1 MRILHF
7 EENCNC
13 DQKNTHKNF
22 NFIILE
28 KESTVTATLKQE
40 LEESNRKSK
49 ESTDKMQARIN
60 SVLRENELL
69 KHQLKK
75 YVGAVQKL
83 RDGPQAHETLAQ
95 LEGQDSKILNEK
107 YVDYHFEASEYEKKL
122 IQVAE
127 MHGEL
132 LEFNE
137 HLQKLLQ
144 SKDALIKRLRD
155 ELVDLRG
162 PLPDVMDD
170 EHMDDET
177 ISIISDAESNT
188 GRTLINIWIPSVFL
202 SGSGNSTHHVYQVGK
217 I

>member
-1 MRILHF
+1 MERK
-7 EENCNC
+7 EEL
-13 DQKNTHKNF
+13 QEQYQSLKKV
-22 NFIILE
+22 LE
-28 KESTVTATLKQE
+28 KESTVTSNLKQE
-40 LEESNRKSK
+40 LDESNRKSK
-49 ESTDKMQARIN
+49 ENSDKMQARIN
-60 SVLRENELL
+60 SILRENELL

-95 LEGQDSKILNEK
+95 LEGQANKNKGDDK

-144 SKDALIKRLRD
+144 SKDMLIKRYNF
-155 ELVDLRG
+155 
-162 PLPDVMDD
+162 
-170 EHMDDET
+170 
-177 ISIISDAESNT
+177 A
-188 GRTLINIWIPSVFL
+188 NI
-202 SGSGNSTHHVYQVGK
+202 
-217 I
+217 

>member
-1 MRILHF
+1 MQSCLKKTYAYVELKCTKKSFIFFIFYSTLSREDLKQALLSVMERK
-7 EENCNC
+7 EEL
-13 DQKNTHKNF
+13 QEQYQSLKKV
-22 NFIILE
+22 LE
-28 KESTVTATLKQE
+28 KESTVTSNLKQD
-40 LEESNRKSK
+40 LDESNRKSK
-49 ESTDKMQARIN
+49 ENSDKMQARIN
-60 SVLRENELL
+60 SILRENELL

-95 LEGQDSKILNEK
+95 LEGQANKNKGDEK

-144 SKDALIKRLRD
+144 SKDMLIKRY
-155 ELVDLRG
+155 
-162 PLPDVMDD
+162 
-170 EHMDDET
+170 T
-177 ISIISDAESNT
+177 
-188 GRTLINIWIPSVFL
+188 
-202 SGSGNSTHHVYQVGK
+202 
-217 I
+217 

>member
-1 MRILHF
+1 MTK
-7 EENCNC
+7 
-13 DQKNTHKNF
+13 KNTHKNF

-95 LEGQDSKILNEK
+95 LEGQDSKILK
-107 YVDYHFEASEYEKKL
+107 
-122 IQVAE
+122 
-127 MHGEL
+127 
-132 LEFNE
+132 
-137 HLQKLLQ
+137 
-144 SKDALIKRLRD
+144 
-155 ELVDLRG
+155 
-162 PLPDVMDD
+162 
-170 EHMDDET
+170 
-177 ISIISDAESNT
+177 
-188 GRTLINIWIPSVFL
+188 
-202 SGSGNSTHHVYQVGK
+202 
-217 I
+217 